1 MQVNGKVRGRVTVP
15 AGAGEEEVRR
25 AAFEDPRVREWIGRG
40 EVRKVVYIPGR
51 LLNIVVAG
59 EGRG

>member
-1 MQVNGKVRGRVTVP
+1 
-15 AGAGEEEVRR
+15 
-25 AAFEDPRVREWIGRG
+25 VREWTERG

-59 EGRG
+59 G